1 MTWECLL
8 NLSVR
13 EKSSR
18 TWHLLTHRV
27 SSQRS
32 SRKNDEEVRYFMVKE
47 AEVPS
52 TAQTPSQDQT
62 KPAQR
67 PGNLA
72 VKCPKCKEVLIG
84 RDWEKNLRV
93 CSRCSYHFKLSA
105 HERIELL
112 VDPDSFVE
120 TDGDIISVDP
130 LNFVSSSQAYA
141 TRLDEERE
149 SISLNEAVVSGHATI
164 ENLPLALAIMDFR
177 FIGGSMGSV
186 VGEKITRTIELG
198 IEKHVP
204 VLISSA
210 SGGARMQ
217 EGLYSLMQ
225 MAKTSAALAKLSEA
239 RLPFFSLLT
248 DPTTVV
254 VTASFAML
262 GDVTLAEPG
271 ALVCFA
277 GPGVIEDFMHVQLP
291 EGAVTAVFVHQHG
304 LIDAVVPR
312 HELRKTFAR
321 LLRLYSQAGRWQ
333 KHM

>member
-1 MTWECLL
+1 
-8 NLSVR
+8 
-13 EKSSR
+13 
-18 TWHLLTHRV
+18 
-27 SSQRS
+27 
-32 SRKNDEEVRYFMVKE
+32 MVKE

-52 TAQTPSQDQT
+52 TAQTPPHTLPRPASQ
-62 KPAQR
+62 PE
-67 PGNLA
+67 NLA
-72 VKCPKCKEVLIG
+72 LKCPKCKEMLLG
-84 RDWEKNLRV
+84 RDWEKNLKV

-105 HERIELL
+105 YERIELL

-120 TDGDIISVDP
+120 TDSDIISVDP
-130 LNFVSSSQAYA
+130 LKFVSRSQEYA
-141 TRLDEERE
+141 AKLNEERE
-149 SISLNEAVVSGHATI
+149 SVSLNEAVVSGHATI
-164 ENLPLALAIMDFR
+164 EDLPLALAIMDFR

-248 DPTTVV
+248 DPTTGG

-262 GDVTLAEPG
+262 GDVILAEPG
-271 ALVCFA
+271 ALICFA
-277 GPGVIEDFMHVQLP
+277 GPRVIEGAMHVKLP
-291 EGAVTAVFVHQHG
+291 DGAVTSEFVLQHG
-304 LIDAVVPR
+304 MIDVVVHR
-312 HELRKTFAR
+312 RELRQTLAK
-321 LLRLYSQAGRWQ
+321 LLRLYVPAAN
-333 KHM
+333 